1 MTPLKESNGWSKVSE
16 AHIDLVNRTKAA
28 KHTVVGIKI

>member
-28 KHTVVGIKI
+28 WQYNIMYI